1 MKQPKTLKMK
11 YMRNSKLVTLISAG
25 KEKTMTAISLW
36 SPWRFLM
43 SLRIRETRSTLKTR
57 ISWGAKEKLEVTEES
72 IKRPINRSITE
83 AKTMNKSNLLL
94 VNKIMS
100 EILGIYGKSWEIWE
114 IWEITD
120 SMNLL
125 CSS

>member
-1 MKQPKTLKMK
+1 
-11 YMRNSKLVTLISAG
+11 
-25 KEKTMTAISLW
+25 
-36 SPWRFLM
+36 M

-72 IKRPINRSITE
+72 MKRPINRSITE

-94 VNKIMS
+94 VKKIMS

-114 IWEITD
+114 ITD